1 MKIDQRLK
9 NACVAAK
16 AAGFKFMTVRRAPTP
31 EGRDYKFIPL
41 QIIINIPKGK
51 LEIFSRDKTQ
61 RSRPWNKAPKN
72 RKTILYQTLLRVY
85 GNE

>member
-9 NACVAAK
+9 NACIAAK
-16 AAGFKFMTVRRAPTP
+16 AAGFKFMTIKRTSTP

-41 QIIINIPKGK
+41 NRIINMPKGR
-51 LEIFSRDKTQ
+51 LEIFSRDKSQ
-61 RSRPWNKAPKN
+61 RSRPWCKAPKN
-72 RKTILYQTLLRVY
+72 RKTILYQTLLRIY